1 MRRAARRRPREPA
14 LSASSSDYDQR
25 TLASRPWRFALAA
38 TFMLTALRLLA
49 LFATPL
55 ELYPDEAQYW
65 LWSRT
70 LDLGYY
76 SKPPM
81 IAWIIHLSTAI
92 GGDAEPFVRIAS
104 PLFHAATGLVLFAV
118 GRRLA
123 GAWTGFFALLVY
135 QLMPAVQLSSGIAS
149 TDAPLLFFLA
159 VALFAYVDLPQAKR
173 PVLTAAGLGAALGLA
188 FLSKYAALYALAGIA
203 IHLLV
208 DRQARALWT
217 PRTIG
222 AAVVA
227 LLVVASP
234 NVLWNAANGFA
245 TVEHTAANADLGS
258 GPRFDVVEML
268 RFLIEQFG
276 VFGLVPF
283 GVLILA
289 VVLAARRRLERD
301 EIMLLCW
308 VLPPLVVV
316 TVQAFLTRA
325 NANWAAAAYV
335 AGAVL
340 AAMLLVRWRARLW
353 LAGGLALQGLFAGLF
368 LMWVLAPKT
377 AEAMGAANSFKRT
390 KGWSDMA
397 EAVTRRAEVEQLNQG
412 LSAIAVDDRFL
423 FNALAYYGRDYF
435 EKPGAAPL
443 KIWLRH
449 GRAGNQA
456 EAEAPLTP
464 ADGTRVLLVTAGE
477 VRRGQEDG
485 GSRKIDERAALIGRD
500 FRASQVVETNRA
512 MLDARRL
519 RRSVLIIGEDFRPLP
534 RD

>member
-1 MRRAARRRPREPA
+1 MNTTQSGHDHRIA
-14 LSASSSDYDQR
+14 
-25 TLASRPWRFALAA
+25 ASRPWRFALAA
-38 TFMLTALRLLA
+38 TFLLTALRLLA
-49 LFATPL
+49 LYTTPL

-81 IAWIIHLSTAI
+81 IAWVIHLTTAI
-92 GGDAEPFVRIAS
+92 GGDAEPFVRLAS

-123 GAWTGFFALLVY
+123 GPWTGLVALLVY

-159 VALFAYVDLPQAKR
+159 IALLAYVDLPAAKR
-173 PVLTAAGLGAALGLA
+173 PLATAAALGAALGLA

-203 IHLLV
+203 LHLLL
-208 DRQARALWT
+208 DAEARRAWSV
-217 PRTIG
+217 RTIL
-222 AAVVA
+222 AAALA

-234 NVLWNAANGFA
+234 NLLWNAANGFA
-245 TVEHTAANADLGS
+245 TVEHTAANADLQS
-258 GPRFDVVEML
+258 GARFDVVEMF

-283 GVLILA
+283 GVLIIGLYLA
-289 VVLAARRRLERD
+289 IRRRLTPD
-301 EIMLLCW
+301 ELMLLCW
-308 VLPPLVVV
+308 TLPPLAVV
-316 TVQAFLTRA
+316 TGQAFLTRA

-335 AGAVL
+335 SGAVL

-368 LMWVLAPKT
+368 LMWVMAPRT

-390 KGWSDMA
+390 KGWESMA
-397 EAVTRRAEVEQLNQG
+397 EAVTRRAEVEGVDKG

-435 EKPGAAPL
+435 ARPDAAPL
-443 KIWLRH
+443 RIWLRH

-464 ADGTRVLLVTAGE
+464 AEGQRVLLVTAGE

-485 GSRKIDERAALIGRD
+485 GARKIDERAALIGKD
-500 FRASQVVETNRA
+500 FARSEVLEVSRAT
-512 MLDARRL
+512 LDRKRTRRTL
-519 RRSVLIIGEDFRPLP
+519 LVLGEDFRPLP